1 MNCEDEYCF
10 SMTTPCSELT
20 DLITWNLT
28 ITLDSTDYK
37 IPPLGYMLTPDKVY
51 DEKCII
57 PISSTGDNSIAMLGD
72 TFMRNYYTVFDFKNN
87 EVKMAPN
94 AVNAWSNTENLI
106 VRRLSGGTIFL
117 IVLACL
123 VFISAICFIGY
134 RCYQK
139 KQQKKMTLG
148 ARAEAIG
155 YTSKIDTSKLYE
167 SME

>member
-1 MNCEDEYCF
+1 
-10 SMTTPCSELT
+10 
-20 DLITWNLT
+20 
-28 ITLDSTDYK
+28 
-37 IPPLGYMLTPDKVY
+37 MLTPDKVY

-134 RCYQK
+134 RCY
-139 KQQKKMTLG
+139 
-148 ARAEAIG
+148 
-155 YTSKIDTSKLYE
+155 
-167 SME
+167 